1 MSVENEQFKHS
12 GVTKKVIGVFYQ
24 VYNELGSGFL
34 ESVYENSLAIAL
46 KDAGLDARQQINIPV
61 SFRGTLVGS
70 FCADML
76 VNDVVLLE
84 LKVARSIEQAHIGQ
98 LMNYLKATAIEVG
111 MVLNFGPKPEFR
123 RIAFGNERKVTDV
136 QRIQN
141 DPLASA
147 SSAVNIL

>member
-1 MSVENEQFKHS
+1 MAVENEQFKHS
-12 GVTKKVIGVFYQ
+12 EVTKKIIGIFYE

-34 ESVYENSLAIAL
+34 ESVYENSLAIAF
-46 KDAGLDARQQINIPV
+46 KAAGMDARQQINIPV

-76 VNDVVLLE
+76 VDDVVLLE

-98 LMNYLKATAIEVG
+98 LMNYLKATSVEVG
-111 MVLNFGPKPEFR
+111 MVLNFG
-123 RIAFGNERKVTDV
+123 NDRKVRDS
-136 QRIQN
+136 QPIQN